1 MALVTLRIALIAL
14 GRNRL
19 RSALT
24 ILSIA
29 VGLAAIVCTAALG
42 RAGVVQVRQQI
53 DAVGENFVW
62 IRAGS
67 VRTNTGVR
75 TGFGGAQTLTPDDAA
90 AIEDLVPEIA
100 MCSPVVQGRQQIGR
114 AGHNWNTRYQGVLPA
129 FFTIRNRVT
138 DRGQLFTDY
147 DQGHAAR
154 VLVLGASAA
163 QQLFG
168 EDDPVGQPVRMNG
181 FPFTVVGV
189 LGRKGTSA
197 GGLDRDD
204 VAFLPLATVERDID
218 GRDRVSDIM
227 CAASQPAAT
236 PRAERAITAVLR
248 DRHRLDDD
256 DAPDDFQI
264 QRPVDALN
272 LRASSADTLARLL
285 TGIGA
290 VALVI
295 GGVGI
300 LNIMLV
306 SVAERRREIGIRLAV
321 GARTRDIRR
330 QFLIEASVLGL
341 AGAAAGI
348 ALGWVAA
355 LSFSAQFGWLIDLSP
370 SIAVWAAVAA
380 IAASL
385 AFGYFPAHLASN
397 LDPLEVMRT
406 ET

>member
-1 MALVTLRIALIAL
+1 VITLRVALVALA
-14 GRNRL
+14 RNRL
-19 RSALT
+19 RSSLT

-29 VGLAAIVCTAALG
+29 IGMAAVVCTAALG
-42 RAGVVQVRQQI
+42 RAGVVQVRGQI
-53 DAVGENFVW
+53 DAIGENFVW

-67 VRTNTGVR
+67 VRANGVH
-75 TGFGGAQTLTPDDAA
+75 TGFGGVQTMTPDDAT
-90 AIEDLVPEIA
+90 AIEEQVPEMA

-114 AGHNWNTRYQGVLPA
+114 AGANWNTRYQGVLPS
-129 FFTIRNRVT
+129 FFTIRDRVT
-138 DRGQLFTDY
+138 ERGQLFTDY
-147 DQGHAAR
+147 DQGHATR

-163 QQLFG
+163 EQLFG
-168 EDDPVGQPVRMNG
+168 QDDPIGQAVRMNG

-189 LGRKGTSA
+189 LARKGTTA

-204 VAFLPLATVERDID
+204 VAFLPLATLERNID

-227 CAASQPAAT
+227 CAAKQPEAT
-236 PRAERAITAVLR
+236 ARAERGITAVLR
-248 DRHRLDDD
+248 DRHRLDDL

-290 VALVI
+290 VALII

-306 SVAERRREIGIRLAV
+306 SVAERRREIGIRLAI
-321 GARTRDIRR
+321 GARTSDIRR
-330 QFLIEASVLGL
+330 QFLIEASALGI

-348 ALGWVAA
+348 ALGWASA
-355 LSFSAQFGWLIDLSP
+355 LTFSAQLGWPIDLSP
-370 SIAVWAAVAA
+370 SIAAWAAVAA
-380 IAASL
+380 LAASI

-406 ET
+406 EN